1 MANMTFVIAG
11 MMAQNPMPSAH
22 TQKEKRGRQMS
33 VNMWAYDPN
42 KCDNDYCPGCCYKC
56 SKAVIDE
63 NHFPIE
69 LAIKILK
76 EKNDEISG
84 TPKKIR

>member
-1 MANMTFVIAG
+1 
-11 MMAQNPMPSAH
+11 
-22 TQKEKRGRQMS
+22 MS
-33 VNMWAYDPN
+33 VNMWAYDPD